1 MPEKLP
7 RSGARQPGLCW
18 RCWWEDGSGEHPG
31 MGWPEPAHVETE
43 QELCSQRKELLGK
56 ASITT
61 RPCTMR
67 RREPG
72 SAEPAQV
79 VRAGEPVFSM
89 FSPFWDQS
97 PPQQIEAVSCSAGEV
112 HVRSLRAARRLEGKS
127 VQHIQ
132 M

>member
-1 MPEKLP
+1 
-7 RSGARQPGLCW
+7 
-18 RCWWEDGSGEHPG
+18 
-31 MGWPEPAHVETE
+31 
-43 QELCSQRKELLGK
+43 
-56 ASITT
+56 
-61 RPCTMR
+61 MR

-97 PPQQIEAVSCSAGEV
+97 PPQQIEAVPCSAGEV
-112 HVRSLRAARRLEGKS
+112 HVHSLRAARRLEGKS